1 MSGIIGNIGLSKS
14 GTIDSFKH
22 MLGISDA
29 THADYEGLA
38 VNIGKMR
45 IVCGV
50 TKTGTQNATGLHV
63 NYSAQTPT
71 IEFSGFKPFEN
82 TNPLDTASTTW
93 GVAWGLVNGSHDTLT
108 GGIVSMTGTGM
119 SFVCSNPDRSGRVAN
134 AGVYYIVIGE
144 AA

>member
-50 TKTGTQNATGLHV
+50 TATGTESNTGLHV
-63 NYSAQTPT
+63 SYTAQTP
-71 IEFSGFKPFEN
+71 IINFSGFKAFEN
-82 TNPLDTASTTW
+82 ADPLDTATTTW
-93 GVAWGLVNGSHDTLT
+93 GVAWGLLNGSHDTL
-108 GGIVSMTGTGM
+108 M
-119 SFVCSNPDRSGRVAN
+119 SGVVNVTASTLRFTATNPNRTGRVAN